1 MFFFLNKKY
10 RSIFFFCA
18 ELREAFSLFDKDG
31 SGTIS
36 NDELEVVMKSLGQN
50 PTQSE
55 LTKMIQEVDV
65 DGINYVFL
73 MLNLFWNVAPYF

>member
-1 MFFFLNKKY
+1 
-10 RSIFFFCA
+10 
-18 ELREAFSLFDKDG
+18 
-31 SGTIS
+31 
-36 NDELEVVMKSLGQN
+36 MKSLGQN

-55 LTKMIQEVDV
+55 LKKMIQEVDV